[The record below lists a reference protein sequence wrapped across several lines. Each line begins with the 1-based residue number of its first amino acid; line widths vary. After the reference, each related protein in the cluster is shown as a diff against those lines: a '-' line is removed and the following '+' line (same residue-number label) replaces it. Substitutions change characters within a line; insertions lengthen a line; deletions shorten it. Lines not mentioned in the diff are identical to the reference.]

1 MAEIGGY
8 FGLENLIHS
17 EYYPDYIALN
27 TARNAVAYLIKI
39 KGIKKIYIPKYLC
52 DSIFKLCER
61 EGCEYEFYE
70 VDSNFQPIFDKMLN
84 NNEWLYIVNYYG
96 QVDNVIELKERYR
109 RIIFD
114 NVQAFF
120 QKQVEGVDTI
130 YSCRKFFG
138 VPDGAYL
145 SSDIRQDLE
154 EDVSKDRM
162 EHVLGRYEITASE
175 FYGKYVE
182 NEESYYDLP
191 VRAMSK
197 LTRNILGAVDYEFVK
212 RRREENFSYLHERL
226 SEKNGISVNM
236 VEGSFAYPFYVKGG
250 MEIKKALAGKG
261 IYVPSLW
268 PSAMEFGGLAKDYSE
283 NILPLPCDQRYS
295 VDEMKIIVDELEK
308 NLCRG

>member
-1 MAEIGGY
+1 M
-8 FGLENLIHS
+8 
-17 EYYPDYIALN
+17 
-27 TARNAVAYLIKI
+27 
-39 KGIKKIYIPKYLC
+39 
-52 DSIFKLCER
+52 
-61 EGCEYEFYE
+61 
-70 VDSNFQPIFDKMLN
+70 
-84 NNEWLYIVNYYG
+84 
-96 QVDNVIELKERYR
+96 
-109 RIIFD
+109 
-114 NVQAFF
+114 
-120 QKQVEGVDTI
+120 
-130 YSCRKFFG
+130 
-138 VPDGAYL
+138 
-145 SSDIRQDLE
+145 E